1 MKKSISFILVMLMV
15 LCMVPGVS
23 LATEYVAKVGEI
35 EYSTLKEAVD
45 EANKIDG
52 GGTITLLKDVTLSE
66 KLTIKKNITISGE
79 YTITRGIAGTIFVV
93 DKNATLTLDG
103 GVVIDGGNNWTFD
116 SEQFYA
122 DMAAGLTLSTGA
134 KESYSTSGGIES
146 TAVMISINGNNGKV
160 VMNQATIQN
169 NWGKAIFHVP
179 AGATYEMNTGSLI
192 QHIRG
197 RITGDDSMGGKW
209 IMNGGKIDGVHGH
222 NANGGLVYIG
232 GSGSFIIND
241 GEICNITLLGLNANG
256 NGILAQVYKESSKLI
271 INGGKI
277 YNNASFSPG
286 GGWGSVVYLNRGGDF
301 EMNGGIIEANA
312 SDHCTAFVSNTSTSI
327 VLNKGTIKVPKSCAA
342 SFDSLIYGDIT
353 IGKDMEIKGEDG
365 STICIL
371 GDTDDSFKIEGTIE
385 GDNIQL
391 MVPEVSEDSTG
402 TIEGNVIIKPD
413 TYFEFDG
420 KVIISG
426 GEWKGT
432 LTVDEQAD
440 LTITGGIFAQDVS
453 KWVEDG
459 TPYVVRNGKTY
470 VGAAVDNA
478 PPSTD
483 EPTTPTPTPT
493 PDNPTEK
500 PQVTPKPTEK
510 PASSGIKVEYNGG
523 NSFSTSKGDVPTS
536 VEIDGVPVPFSG
548 NGSSFT
554 VGCIDPNAKW
564 VTVKWNS
571 TTVTVNF
578 TPDVNVVCTEI
589 GIPKTGDMSIW
600 AAIAEF
606 FGF

>member
-15 LCMVPGVS
+15 LCMVPGVA
-23 LATEYVAKVGEI
+23 LAAENVAKVGEI
-35 EYSTLKEAVD
+35 EYETLKEAVVA
-45 EANKIDG
+45 ANSIDS

-66 KLTIKKNITISGE
+66 MLTIKKNITISGV
-79 YTITRGIAGTIFVV
+79 YTITRGIPGTIFAV
-93 DKNATLTLDG
+93 DNNATLTLDG

-116 SEQFYA
+116 SVNFYA
-122 DMAAGLTLSTGA
+122 DMEAGKTLSTDA
-134 KESYSTSGGIES
+134 KNSYSTSASGGIES
-146 TAVMISINGNNGKV
+146 TAVMISISGNNGKV

-169 NWGKAIFHVP
+169 NWGTAIFHVP
-179 AGATYEMNTGSLI
+179 AGATYEMNAGSLI

-197 RITGDDSMGGKW
+197 RITGHDSMGGKW

-222 NANGGLVYIG
+222 SANGGLVYIG

-241 GEICNITLLGLNANG
+241 GEICNITLLGLDKNG
-256 NGILAQVYKESSKLI
+256 NGILAQVYGESSKLI

-277 YNNASFSPG
+277 HKNASFSPG

-371 GDTDDSFKIEGTIE
+371 GDPDDSFKIEGTIE

-413 TYFEFDG
+413 DYFVFDG
-420 KVIISG
+420 SVTISG

-432 LTVDEQAD
+432 LTVDEKAD

-470 VGAAVDNA
+470 VGDAVDDA
-478 PPSTD
+478 PLSTD
-483 EPTTPTPTPT
+483 EPT
-493 PDNPTEK
+493 
-500 PQVTPKPTEK
+500 VTPAPI
-510 PASSGIKVEYNGG
+510 SSGYSGPDLWYIGG
-523 NSFSTSKGDVPTS
+523 NTFGVTTNQVPTS
-536 VEIDGVPVPFSG
+536 VEIDNVPV
-548 NGSSFT
+548 SFT
-554 VGCIDPNAKW
+554 MNGNQITVDCIQPGSDW
-564 VTVKWNS
+564 VTVRWGSVSNQRS
-571 TTVTVNF
+571 F
-578 TPDVNVVCTEI
+578 TPDANAYCTQTV
-589 GIPKTGDMSIW
+589 IPKTGDMPIW

-606 FGF
+606 LGF